1 MAQKLSEMMEDSDL
15 CIIGIGDEWN
25 WVKRGMKSD
34 SRYNQLL
41 EYCSKEGNHWLLPI
55 VEYEYAYY
63 NNDNRIEEAYRA
75 LRKLVGE
82 KKHFVVTDTF
92 LQDALLFG
100 FDYERAVFPCG
111 NYMFLQ
117 TNDASD
123 GLLNAEKTEEFMDVV
138 NTIHSIITE
147 LDGLLQEDSS
157 FSKPFKDGKEWSL
170 NQKRKEYRG
179 ITYNEA
185 AYKDGWDKFMKYL
198 TQTINTKLL
207 MLELGVGLDYPTVIR
222 WPFEKVAFV
231 NEKAHLVRVHEK
243 LYHHTPEIASR
254 TDSIQMNS
262 VDYILQECAGL

>member
-138 NTIHSIITE
+138 
-147 LDGLLQEDSS
+147 
-157 FSKPFKDGKEWSL
+157 
-170 NQKRKEYRG
+170 KEYRK
-179 ITYNEA
+179 T
-185 AYKDGWDKFMKYL
+185 L
-198 TQTINTKLL
+198 
-207 MLELGVGLDYPTVIR
+207 
-222 WPFEKVAFV
+222 
-231 NEKAHLVRVHEK
+231 
-243 LYHHTPEIASR
+243 
-254 TDSIQMNS
+254 
-262 VDYILQECAGL
+262 